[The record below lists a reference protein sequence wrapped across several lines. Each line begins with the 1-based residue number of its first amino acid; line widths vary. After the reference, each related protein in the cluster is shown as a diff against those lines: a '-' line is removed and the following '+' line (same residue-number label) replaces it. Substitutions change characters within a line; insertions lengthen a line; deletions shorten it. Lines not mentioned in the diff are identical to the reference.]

1 MFVLCVCVCAR
12 ARVRGVYNNTFFEEA
27 PSSVQYSVVHFPG
40 FFRDFDCFDSENQ
53 WDGKVVFVGF

>member
-1 MFVLCVCVCAR
+1 MVVAR
-12 ARVRGVYNNTFFEEA
+12 AAESKGVA
-27 PSSVQYSVVHFPG
+27 AKGAAAKKGAKGVAASVVHFPG